1 MSDQT
6 FNLLREPWI
15 KVRSRDGVVTEVG
28 LLELYERASEFTDLA
43 GESPTQDQAV
53 FRILEAVLIRA
64 LRWHNFFAPGSDPVE
79 AWETIQGAPELGE
92 LVNRYLVEHEARFDL
107 FDPEAP
113 FFQVADLRTAKGEH
127 PDASVLIPDVGPGL
141 FSTSTAGAGSRL
153 PTAVAVRWL
162 IATQAYDISGIKSG
176 AVGDPRVKGG
186 KGYPIGTGWA
196 GAIGSVQ
203 ILGPTLRDTLVLNLP
218 VEELLRDSKHIQAD
232 LPPWERTPDSAAP
245 RAVEEVHPEGV
256 VDVLTW
262 QQRRIRLFPSTDG
275 KYVQGVLICNGD
287 KIQRA
292 NNFADP
298 TTAYRYS
305 SVQSKKAGV
314 DVFFPKTHDPELTV
328 WRGIQS
334 IFSEDATEPGQD
346 KKPALVSQLRTDLA
360 LPIAQRYGKERT
372 MLRLTGVSYG
382 TQDAVVSSEISETYP
397 VNVRLLGDDAGQ
409 LRDTAVRVIQRVMSF
424 RGSMSWFHKQ
434 LLVCAGASPE
444 EAPTAPVQAWLS
456 ALETEF
462 VAWLSYLGDLPDPQ
476 DAEEEW
482 ARRMIAVTRRFVEQA
497 VDAAGPRAA
506 IGRSEQSEAGKMI
519 LHSSARY
526 ETWIMSKLREN
537 LKILKGEVSAS

>member
-15 KVRSRDGVVTEVG
+15 KVRHKDGVVSEVG

-64 LRWHNFFAPGSDPVE
+64 LRWHNFFAPGADLVE
-79 AWETIQGAPELGE
+79 VWEDVQGAPELGE
-92 LVNRYLVEHEARFDL
+92 LVNKYLVEQETRFGI
-107 FDPEAP
+107 FDPVAP

-141 FSTSTAGAGSRL
+141 FSTSTAAAGCRL
-153 PTAVAVRWL
+153 PTAVAARWL
-162 IATQAYDISGIKSG
+162 ISTQAYDISGIKSG

-186 KGYPIGTGWA
+186 KGYPIGTGWV

-218 VEELLRDSKHIQAD
+218 VEELLREFQDIEAD
-232 LPPWERTPDSAAP
+232 LPPWERAPDGAAP
-245 RAVEEVHPEGV
+245 RAVEEVLPEGV

-262 QQRRIRLFPSTDG
+262 QQRRIRLFASADG
-275 KYVQGVLICNGD
+275 KQVEGALICNGD
-287 KIQRA
+287 KIQRV

-305 SVQSKKAGV
+305 TIQSKKTGA
-314 DVFFPKTHDPELTV
+314 DVFFPKAHDAELTV

-334 IFSEDATEPGQD
+334 IFSEDGTEPGQD
-346 KKPALVSQLRTDLA
+346 KKPALVTQLRTDLA

-372 MLRLTGVSYG
+372 MVRLTGVSYG

-409 LRDTAVRVIQRVMSF
+409 LRETAVRVIQRVMSF

-444 EAPTAPVQAWLS
+444 EAPTAPVQAWLA

-462 VAWLSYLGDLPDPQ
+462 VEWLSYLGDLPDPQ

-482 ARRMIAVTRRFVEQA
+482 ARRMVAVTRRFVEQA

-526 ETWIMSKLREN
+526 EAWIMSKLNDN
-537 LKILKGEVSAS
+537 LKTLKGEVSTS